1 MGDEVDSVGAGGGG
15 GIGGGRRRGGRGR
28 RERVSQAGLN
38 GFACIQLIMQLLKV
52 TAVYAVI
59 SALQNEK
66 ETCVEMKSTPERHTD
81 RYRHRE
87 TEHDAVQGR
96 FTDQLGNDFI
106 SFITDLQGD
115 LQTYRLT
122 SASDPTYAIIERIG
136 PSTWNE
142 LPFTLR
148 LLPQNNVSSFSKLVK
163 IFLFD
168 RSWIESASE

>member
-66 ETCVEMKSTPERHTD
+66 ETCVEIKSTPERHTD

-87 TEHDAVQGR
+87 TEHDAVQG
-96 FTDQLGNDFI
+96 DLLI
-106 SFITDLQGD
+106 SLAMTSFHLSQI
-115 LQTYRLT
+115 YRAT
-122 SASDPTYAIIERIG
+122 FKRIDSRVHPTQ
-136 PSTWNE
+136 PM
-142 LPFTLR
+142 
-148 LLPQNNVSSFSKLVK
+148 LL
-163 IFLFD
+163 
-168 RSWIESASE
+168 